1 MDNPK
6 NIFNPALFW
15 DAEDVSFEKHPDFII
30 KRILEYGD
38 ERDLKTL
45 RGIYEDAA
53 IIGVVKTRRGL
64 SPRTRRFWMLY
75 FSILP
80 EDVIT

>member
-1 MDNPK
+1 MENPK
-6 NIFNPALFW
+6 SIFNPALFW
-15 DAEDVSFEKHPDFII
+15 DADEISFEEHADYII
-30 KRILEYGD
+30 KRILDYGD

-45 RGIYEDAA
+45 RGIYEDET
-53 IIGVVKTRRGL
+53 IIEVVKTRRGL